1 MYKSEPPTAV
11 ENIDEITKEFL
22 EIELEYDVEE
32 NPMIDVILK
41 NILNILNKWLTS
53 TNKSLF
59 NAAIVQIKSASDTYS
74 RSLNK

>member
-41 NILNILNKWLTS
+41 NILNILNK
-53 TNKSLF
+53 
-59 NAAIVQIKSASDTYS
+59 
-74 RSLNK
+74 